1 METVGAEPDSI
12 DNITAAPVTSS
23 MIVARER
30 PSNPVADLVPFGR

>member
-1 METVGAEPDSI
+1 
-12 DNITAAPVTSS
+12 VTSS